1 MSLLVSPRAAASP
14 VWDQS
19 CYMPRPEIERRQ
31 LARIQQLLTY
41 CYEHVPLYRRLY
53 DGAGFKPAD
62 VRTLDDFRR
71 HVPRLDKPEL
81 MIDQRAEGV
90 ALGNDLPT
98 AAATYYHQT
107 SGTTGE
113 PLEEWSTAYDM
124 ITVADSWI
132 STWWAAGMRPR
143 DSMYFCFNFGTFAGF
158 WTAYYAAQRLG
169 VTIASGSSL
178 STQQRLAQ
186 MTKMRP
192 TAIVATPT
200 YLLRMIDEAPQ
211 HGVDLPALGI
221 RFAVAAGEAATSGAR
236 RRIIEGFGLDAFCD
250 QYGISDAMWGTV
262 ECPTD
267 SGGIHVLEP
276 AFYSYSIDPDSG
288 APIDEDGV
296 VGENVITAF
305 NRALQP
311 IVNYRTHDLV
321 RRYSH
326 HDHGCGWTWQ
336 WLDGVVLGRT
346 DFMMTIR
353 GTNVYPTAIDNL
365 LATVDELS
373 PNYELHIS
381 TDRGMDALTVKA
393 ETGHSTSDPKDLASR
408 VRGHLREKLLVDI
421 AVEIME
427 PGTLPR
433 YELKTRR
440 IFDHRK
446 EG

>member
-19 CYMPRPEIERRQ
+19 CFMPRPEIERRQ

-53 DGAGFKPAD
+53 DEAEFKPAD

-71 HVPRLDKPEL
+71 NVPRLDKPDL
-81 MIDQRAEGV
+81 MVEQRAEGV
-90 ALGNDLPT
+90 ALRNDLPT
-98 AAATYYHQT
+98 GAATYYHQT

-124 ITVADSWI
+124 MSVADSWI
-132 STWWAAGMRPR
+132 GTWWAAGMRPH
-143 DSMYFCFNFGTFAGF
+143 DTMYFCFNFGTFAGF
-158 WTAYYAAQRLG
+158 WTAFYAAQRFG
-169 VTIASGSSL
+169 VTIASGSGL
-178 STQQRLAQ
+178 STQQRLVQ
-186 MTKMRP
+186 MAKLRP
-192 TAIVATPT
+192 AALVATPT
-200 YLLRMIDEAPQ
+200 YLLRMVEEAPE
-211 HGVDLPALGI
+211 HGFDLSALGV
-221 RFAVAAGEAATSGAR
+221 RFVVVAGEPATSSAR
-236 RRIIEGFGLDAFCD
+236 RRIIEAFGLEAFCD

-267 SGGIHVLEP
+267 SGGIHVVEP
-276 AFYSYSIDPDSG
+276 GFYSYSIDPDSG
-288 APIDEDGV
+288 EPIDEDGV

-305 NRALQP
+305 NRPLQP

-321 RRYSH
+321 RRYAD

-365 LATVDELS
+365 LAEIPELS
-373 PNYELHIS
+373 PCYELHVS
-381 TDRGMDALTVKA
+381 TTRGMDALTVKA
-393 ETGHSTSDPKDLASR
+393 ETCEVPPDPASVAAR
-408 VRGHLREKLLVDI
+408 VRQHLRERLLVDI
-421 AVEIME
+421 TVEIVE